1 MLIAAGLFIFGLNCS
16 RFSLAKITNTFL
28 PLLLSLLQQYW
39 HYPAFRPLQEEIITS
54 VMDGKDTFVLL
65 PTGGGKSVC
74 YQVPAL
80 AREGFAIVVSPLI
93 ALMQDQVVQLNNRGI
108 PAAFIHSGMNG
119 RQIRATLERAVNN
132 EYKLLYVSPER
143 LQTESFREYAAAF
156 QVNLIA
162 VDEAHCISQWGHDF
176 RPAYLKV
183 DILRSLFP
191 NIPVLA
197 LTASANEQ
205 VQQDIIQQLKL
216 KQPVIFKQSV
226 VRQNLFYT
234 IRYTEN
240 KPVDTAR
247 VFEAIKGS
255 GILYCRSRKRC
266 VETAI
271 QLKGEG
277 LDTSVYHAGMNR
289 EERER
294 AQQQWTASHAQV
306 MSATTAF
313 GMGID
318 KPDVRIV
325 AHYDAPEHIE
335 AYYQE
340 AGRAG
345 RDGQKAHAVLFF
357 NQRDIIRLQESTEI
371 SYPPDA
377 FIRKVYQLVGDYL
390 QVPVGNGY
398 EEMMAF
404 DALQFVQNF
413 KLDVMRAFSA
423 IRLLER
429 EGFWQW
435 EEQANSQTL
444 IQFTTSRDTLD
455 HLTRSEPKLSY
466 VTTALLRLYGSIY
479 HFPTAIREFDV
490 SRLLKIDKPA
500 LDQALQKLAAL
511 GIIDYRPGIAGGAL
525 YWLHNRM
532 TPHQL
537 ALNSARINRLRKA
550 HEERTLQM
558 IRYIQTDD
566 VCRNI
571 LLSQY
576 FGEERG
582 QECGGCD
589 ACKRNAKKEKAPS
602 DPLKEKLLQAIR
614 QKQQV
619 SISELTAAFPET
631 DSSRIIDYIRLLS
644 DEHLCRVYPTG
655 LYLQADNGCR
665 SILL

>member
-1 MLIAAGLFIFGLNCS
+1 M
-16 RFSLAKITNTFL
+16 
-28 PLLLSLLQQYW
+28 LLSLLQQYW
-39 HYPAFRPLQEEIITS
+39 HYDAFRPLQEEIITS
-54 VMDGKDTFVLL
+54 VMEGKDTFVLL

-80 AREGFAIVVSPLI
+80 AKDGFAIVVSPLI
-93 ALMQDQVVQLNNRGI
+93 ALMQDQVVQLNQRGI
-108 PAAFIHSGMNG
+108 SAAFIHSGMTV
-119 RQIRATLERAVNN
+119 RQIKDTLERAADNG
-132 EYKLLYVSPER
+132 YKLLYVSPER
-143 LQTESFREYAAAF
+143 LQTESFQEYAAAF
-156 QVNLIA
+156 QLNLIA

-183 DILRSLFP
+183 DVLRKLFP
-191 NIPVLA
+191 EVPLLA

-205 VQQDIIQQLKL
+205 VQQDIMQQLKL
-216 KQPVIFKQSV
+216 KQPAIFRQSV
-226 VRQNLFYT
+226 VRENLFYT

-266 VETAI
+266 VETAL
-271 QLKGEG
+271 QLKEEG
-277 LDTSVYHAGMNR
+277 LDTSVYHAGLSR
-289 EERER
+289 DEREQ
-294 AQQQWTASHAQV
+294 AQQQWTTSHSQV

-325 AHYDAPEHIE
+325 AHYDVPEHIE

-357 NQRDIIRLQESTEI
+357 NHRDIIRLQESTEI

-377 FIRKVYQLVGDYL
+377 FIRNVYQLVGDYL
-390 QVPVGNGY
+390 QMPVGKGY
-398 EEMMAF
+398 EELQPF
-404 DALQFVQNF
+404 DALQFVHNF
-413 KLDVMRAFSA
+413 KLDVLRAFSA

-435 EEQANSQTL
+435 NEQANTQTL
-444 IQFTTSRDTLD
+444 IQFTTDRATLD
-455 HLTRSEPKLSY
+455 YLTKSDPKLSY
-466 VTTALLRLYGSIY
+466 VTTGLLRLYGSIF
-479 HFPTAIREFDV
+479 HFPTAIREFDL
-490 SRLLKIDKPA
+490 SRLLKIEKNA

-511 GIIDYRPGIAGGAL
+511 CIIDYRPAITGGAL

-537 ALNSARINRLRKA
+537 TFNSARINRLRKA

-558 IRYIQTDD
+558 IRYIQTED

-576 FGEERG
+576 FGETTDK
-582 QECGGCD
+582 ECGGCD
-589 ACKRNAKKEKAPS
+589 ACKRNAKKDSVPS
-602 DPLKEKLLQAIR
+602 DPFKERLLQVIR

-619 SISELTAAFPET
+619 SISELTASFPEMEN
-631 DSSRIIDYIRLLS
+631 SRVIDYIRLLS

-655 LYLQADNGCR
+655 IIFA
-665 SILL
+665 S